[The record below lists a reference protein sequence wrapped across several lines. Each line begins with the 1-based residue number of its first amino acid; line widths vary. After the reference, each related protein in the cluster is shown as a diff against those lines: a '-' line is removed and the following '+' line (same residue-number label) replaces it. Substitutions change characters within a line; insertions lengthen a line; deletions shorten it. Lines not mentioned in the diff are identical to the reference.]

1 MTDLTIW
8 ENASFDDTIDHIL
21 QHYHETHRHQL
32 TEILPLA
39 EKVTRVHAETF
50 SQDVLPLLQHMAQ
63 ELDNHMM
70 KEERVL
76 FPMIKQGVT
85 QGAAMPIRMMMM
97 EHDDHSEAIAQLL
110 LLTNDLQPPEHACGS
125 WQKLYTQL
133 RELIEDLQ
141 NHIQLENTIL
151 FRRVLA

>member
-1 MTDLTIW
+1 MTDLTVW
-8 ENASFDDTIDHIL
+8 ETAPFNATIDHIL
-21 QHYHETHRHQL
+21 QRYHETHRRQL
-32 TEILPLA
+32 AEILPLA
-39 EKVTRVHAETF
+39 EKVTRVHADTF

-63 ELDNHMM
+63 ELDSHMM

-97 EHDDHSEAIAQLL
+97 EHDDHSGAITQLL
-110 LLTNDLQPPEHACGS
+110 SLTVNLETPAHACGS
-125 WQKLYTQL
+125 WQNLYAQL
-133 RELIEDLQ
+133 REFVEDLQ
-141 NHIQLENTIL
+141 NHIELENTIL